1 MSKRL
6 LRIAFFL
13 EIIAGVLLYIATKEL
28 IVSLLLVVS
37 GLLFLITSF
46 LYSDSE

>member
-6 LRIAFFL
+6 LRIALFL

-28 IVSLLLVVS
+28 IAPLLLVVS
-37 GLLFLITSF
+37 GFLFLITSVF
-46 LYSDSE
+46 YSDSE